1 MQRGA
6 KMSNEL
12 PLYPHT
18 QPIETCATCIET
30 HQATDKYFDS
40 ILESDFDPQD
50 THCETCHKTIP
61 QNHARPF
68 RVDGDNVYSY
78 HWGCEPR

>member
-6 KMSNEL
+6 KMTNEL

-30 HQATDKYFDS
+30 YQATDKYFDS
-40 ILESDFDPQD
+40 IQD
-50 THCETCHKTIP
+50 THCEICHKTIP